1 MSGTKQSRTNP
12 LQAMWR
18 TPKTPAS
25 EVDEHIDLCN
35 DLLERVDASWA
46 ERANA
51 AAAGG
56 GMKTSRRSRCGQHR
70 PPKGRHQ
77 PEEAGK
83 ESMKDA
89 FERKLEAVAST
100 KRRVKG
106 RREELMVDFQER
118 RCRRQSE
125 QLVVEF
131 PSANAR
137 AYRAHR
143 SFDASIPPLVKESRK
158 TRLTNDISERTVDT
172 EVSFEEVTEDRNSRF
187 KETTKK
193 KTKKQQVL
201 GDFTDKFDWSES
213 SIVWGDE
220 ECSSDEES
228 SSARDPNG
236 VNFARST
243 KFRRSSDQR
252 RSILSSRSGSRR
264 SREPSCS
271 RSLMS
276 ADLSFRSV
284 ESSGSNNPLWQS
296 FSTLNVSFKKLE
308 P

>member
-1 MSGTKQSRTNP
+1 
-12 LQAMWR
+12 
-18 TPKTPAS
+18 
-25 EVDEHIDLCN
+25 
-35 DLLERVDASWA
+35 
-46 ERANA
+46 
-51 AAAGG
+51 
-56 GMKTSRRSRCGQHR
+56 MKTSRRSRCGQHR

-83 ESMKDA
+83 ESIKDA
-89 FERKLEAVAST
+89 FERKLEAVAIT

-106 RREELMVDFQER
+106 RREELVVDFQER

-143 SFDASIPPLVKESRK
+143 SFDSSIPPLAKESRK

-172 EVSFEEVTEDRNSRF
+172 EVSFEEVTEDRNNRF
-187 KETTKK
+187 KETTKN

-228 SSARDPNG
+228 SSARDPNDKNLPSFYDMTNHMDHRRYLDFLFFADAIVSLAFG
-236 VNFARST
+236 VIA
-243 KFRRSSDQR
+243 
-252 RSILSSRSGSRR
+252 ILTPHGII
-264 SREPSCS
+264 
-271 RSLMS
+271 RSLGGGEYNHS
-276 ADLSFRSV
+276 AHEVFR
-284 ESSGSNNPLWQS
+284 
-296 FSTLNVSFKKLE
+296 
-308 P
+308 